1 MAQIKKTSFTLVFF
15 IIQIF
20 LNIKMNNF
28 ITCSLYLYSR
38 IFFYF
43 YLKERVK
50 HEKTVSLLILGLF
63 AAVFSY
69 SPVSAENIQD
79 QSSLNLR
86 KEGLKQGFKAGA
98 KDGTKYGAKAEAKDG
113 LKTVL
118 KTEQKTGG

>member
-86 KEGLKQGFKAGA
+86 KEKAGA
-98 KDGTKYGAKAEAKDG
+98 KDGLKYGLKDG
-113 LKTVL
+113 LKNGL
-118 KTEQKTGG
+118 KDGAKNGRINGDKK

>member
-1 MAQIKKTSFTLVFF
+1 M
-15 IIQIF
+15 
-20 LNIKMNNF
+20 
-28 ITCSLYLYSR
+28 
-38 IFFYF
+38 
-43 YLKERVK
+43 KERVK

-98 KDGTKYGAKAEAKDG
+98 KDGMKYGAKAEAKDGTKYGAKAEAKDG
-113 LKTVL
+113 LKT
-118 KTEQKTGG
+118 EQKTGG